1 MGGIE
6 DSLRRKTQICP
17 SSVLALPLGLLQVVI
32 QEADLAPLDVDFA
45 FLIWARKS
53 DIPHL

>member
-1 MGGIE
+1 MGA
-6 DSLRRKTQICP
+6 LRTAQGERP
-17 SSVLALPLGLLQVVI
+17 RFVLALPLGLLQVVI

-45 FLIWARKS
+45 FLIWARMS